1 MAQNADPELVVNRS
15 GSPGLDRGL
24 PEGSPRSASSNDTK
38 TAREPK
44 KEVVVPKTQ
53 DHQITSNPTPLKIC
67 TASSA
72 FLETAQDVSRKRKN
86 SENSPETGKSED
98 LSPTYMDPQEHNN
111 NQKTK
116 RQSWRRASMKE
127 TNRRK
132 SLPPFHQGIT
142 ELSRSISIDLAESK
156 RLGCLLLSSF
166 EFSAKKLELFLKDV
180 DGISLDTFRDRV
192 SSISKEFKHFTKKL
206 EDDGTLQKCSEE
218 SKGQSTDIALE
229 ASMTE
234 IKEYIARLSLEC
246 MNWDQ
251 LLLHHQKIAEEIS
264 RLLSPQWL
272 LLHSP
277 WTLEEA
283 KITDVQI
290 DPALYLQSSQ
300 SKILSTKPDYQKIL
314 DSQNEV
320 FNCMEMVMDELQGS
334 IRLLYSF
341 METTTLFFKKV
352 SVQLGKR
359 TAQQLETSPIRKL
372 LNPQLQK
379 SSLTF

>member
-1 MAQNADPELVVNRS
+1 ML
-15 GSPGLDRGL
+15 
-24 PEGSPRSASSNDTK
+24 
-38 TAREPK
+38 
-44 KEVVVPKTQ
+44 
-53 DHQITSNPTPLKIC
+53 
-67 TASSA
+67 
-72 FLETAQDVSRKRKN
+72 
-86 SENSPETGKSED
+86 
-98 LSPTYMDPQEHNN
+98 
-111 NQKTK
+111 
-116 RQSWRRASMKE
+116 
-127 TNRRK
+127 
-132 SLPPFHQGIT
+132 

-218 SKGQSTDIALE
+218 SKG
-229 ASMTE
+229 
-234 IKEYIARLSLEC
+234 LSLEC

-264 RLLSPQWL
+264 R
-272 LLHSP
+272 
-277 WTLEEA
+277 TLEEA

>member
-1 MAQNADPELVVNRS
+1 M
-15 GSPGLDRGL
+15 
-24 PEGSPRSASSNDTK
+24 
-38 TAREPK
+38 PK
-44 KEVVVPKTQ
+44 IQ

-72 FLETAQDVSRKRKN
+72 ILETAQDVSRKRKK
-86 SENSPETGKSED
+86 SENSPKTGKSED
-98 LSPTYMDPQEHNN
+98 LNPTYMDPQEHNN
-111 NQKTK
+111 NQKIK
-116 RQSWRRASMKE
+116 RKSWRRASMKE
-127 TNRRK
+127 TNRWK

-142 ELSRSISIDLAESK
+142 ELSRSISIVLAESK
-156 RLGCLLLSSF
+156 CLGCLLLSSF
-166 EFSAKKLELFLKDV
+166 QFSAKKLEFFLKDV
-180 DGISLDTFRDRV
+180 DGISLDTFRERV
-192 SSISKEFKHFTKKL
+192 SSISEEFKHFTKRL
-206 EDDGTLQKCSEE
+206 EDDGTLQKCSKE

-264 RLLSPQWL
+264 R
-272 LLHSP
+272 
-277 WTLEEA
+277 TLEEA
-283 KITDVQI
+283 KITDVHI

-300 SKILSTKPDYQKIL
+300 SEVLSTKPDYQKIL

-341 METTTLFFKKV
+341 METTTQFFKKV
-352 SVQLGKR
+352 SMQLGKR

-379 SSLTF
+379 PSLTH